1 MCISGVVMS
10 IRAFIAIEIENPSVL
25 SNLIRVRD
33 MFTATGADLK
43 PVEDENIHLT
53 IRFLGEVSSVTI
65 EEIKRILNDIP
76 KHITKFEMRVFGVG
90 AFPSISRPSVIWAG
104 VVEGVEQ
111 LAKIRQIVDAGIA
124 RAKLHDVHRDQH
136 EFSPHITL
144 ARVRSGRNIARIV
157 ELLNQ
162 LKDYDFGVT
171 PVTEVKLKQS
181 ILTPRGPIYRDLYV
195 VKLG

>member
-1 MCISGVVMS
+1 MDRGLEVS
-10 IRAFIAIEIENPSVL
+10 IRAFIAVEIENPNVL

-33 MFTATGADLK
+33 MFVETGADLK

-53 IRFLGEVSSVTI
+53 IRFLGEVSHITI
-65 EEIKRILNDIP
+65 EEIKRILSSIP
-76 KHITKFEMRVFGVG
+76 SHIQRFEMKVFGVG
-90 AFPSISRPSVIWAG
+90 AFPSIIRPRVIWAG
-104 VVEGVEQ
+104 VVGGVEQ
-111 LAKIRQIVDAGIA
+111 LAEIRKIIDEGIA
-124 RAKLHDVHRDQH
+124 KARLHDVHRDQH

-144 ARVRSGRNIARIV
+144 ARIRSGRNISRVV

-171 PVTEVKLKQS
+171 PVTEIKLKQS
-181 ILTPRGPIYRDLYV
+181 TLTPRGPIYRDLYV